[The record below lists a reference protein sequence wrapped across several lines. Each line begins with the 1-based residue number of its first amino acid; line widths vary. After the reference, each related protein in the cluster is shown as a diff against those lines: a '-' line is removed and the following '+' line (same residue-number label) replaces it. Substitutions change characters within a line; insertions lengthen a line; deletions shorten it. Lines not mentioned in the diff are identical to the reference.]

1 MFATVPAEEPS
12 SKFNSAAVEVTTV
25 EPIVNLLAPTTTFPS
40 NVAVLSSAI
49 VRADTKVLG
58 VLPVAAPPS
67 ATWNT
72 ILPPAPEPVP

>member
-1 MFATVPAEEPS
+1 ML
-12 SKFNSAAVEVTTV
+12 FNSDAVVVTTV
-25 EPIVNLLAPTTTFPS
+25 EPIVNLLAPTTTFPP

-67 ATWNT
+67 ATWN
-72 ILPPAPEPVP
+72 IMLPPVPVPVP